1 MAITNNERIS
11 KALGLLRDGLA
22 PKCEEMWKGVHGG
35 GWLKSIN
42 RLLHTPE
49 REPSTADVSFLLK
62 AMKATWSGVFGGT
75 FHPSVR
81 SLVFEAAEVRNRWAH
96 QNQFSSDDTN
106 RALDSMERLLDA
118 FGNTEQQ
125 KEIRT
130 LRRDLML
137 RVYEQAVHDER
148 RKASAKPTEG
158 KPQGGLTP
166 WREIITP
173 HEDVRSGRFNQAEFA
188 ADLHEVAAGRG
199 EEEYGDP
206 KSFFARTY
214 LTNGLEDLLVGAAR
228 RLSGGD
234 GEPVIQLQTNFG
246 GGKTHS
252 MIALYHLASGVP
264 PSELPGVGELLSG
277 EDLTLP
283 SKISRAVLV
292 GHKISPSS
300 PGTGNIDG
308 EPLPDDVRLHT
319 LWGHLA
325 YQLGGKAGYELVRA
339 DDEAATNPG
348 DALRALF
355 TQFGPAVVLIDEWV
369 AYARQLFP
377 DGDSEE
383 RKRQERLVGGD
394 FDTQFTFAQALTEA
408 AAAVGNVVVLI
419 TVPASD
425 IEVGGSKGKSALERL
440 KNVVTRTAKQW
451 QAASPTESFEIVRRR
466 LFDEITA
473 DGARK
478 RDGVIAAFS
487 KWYGEQ
493 KAGLPSDAKEME
505 YRRRMEACYP
515 IHPELFD
522 RLFEDWSTLDK
533 FQRTRGVLRLMALAI
548 SELWERG
555 DQSLLIMPGNLPMDS
570 TVLVSEMKKYLEE
583 GWDPVIKADVDGE
596 NSLPLRIDKEN
607 KHFGRYS
614 ATRRVAR
621 TVYMGSAPGGGGTGG
636 SIRGI
641 DLKRVVLGCVQP
653 GEPPTQFVD
662 ALSRLAGEGTYLYV
676 DGASYWYSLQPNVT
690 RLALDRAG
698 NYRDRDADAEVRK
711 RVGQQCS
718 PGKRGGFSSVQV
730 FVEGPGEVPDDD
742 DGVRLVILTPA
753 VTHSSGDEN
762 SEAVELAERI
772 LNQRDAGPRVNRN
785 LLVFT
790 AAAANRLEDLRG
802 AAKSFLAWES
812 IVKEAETLNLT
823 PHQSKQAE
831 TKFKETDDQVESQIK
846 ETFTM
851 VLTPLGK
858 AGTSDISWQTTRV
871 SPSSKEGS
879 LPARVSKKLESEEKL
894 IAAYSGVR
902 VKMDLDRFKLWSERG
917 DLQVRALW
925 ETYARYP
932 YMPRLGSLKILLNAV
947 SDGPASLVWKEETFA
962 YAEAWDDQRET
973 WAGVSAGSG
982 AKANISG
989 FVVKGER
996 APLPGEARETPE
1008 AEEPGETEAAPEGEE
1023 DRAGAEQE
1031 PAPSGLDEQQT
1042 LVLPQK
1048 PKPTRFY
1055 AQFSLA
1061 PVPLRGVKELSE
1073 ILEHVISHLGSDV
1086 ELSLE
1091 INASQPA
1098 GYDDSTQ
1105 RTVSENAKQLG
1116 ANGAEF
1122 EPQAE

>member
-1 MAITNNERIS
+1 MAITNNEIIS
-11 KALGLLRDGLA
+11 KALDLLRDGLA
-22 PKCEEMWKGVHGG
+22 PKCEETWKGVYGG
-35 GWLKSIN
+35 GWLKSIG
-42 RLLHTPE
+42 RLLLPPE
-49 REPSTADVSFLLK
+49 REPSTTDVSFLLK
-62 AMKATWSGVFGGT
+62 AMKATWNDVFGRA

-81 SLVFEAAEVRNRWAH
+81 SLVFEAAVARNRWAH
-96 QNQFSSDDTN
+96 QEQLSSDDTN

-118 FGNTEQQ
+118 FGNVEQQ
-125 KEIRT
+125 QEIRT
-130 LRRDLML
+130 LRRDLMR
-137 RVYEQAVHDER
+137 RVYDQEVRNER

-158 KPQGGLTP
+158 EPQGGLTP

-173 HEDVRSGRFNQAEFA
+173 HEDVRSGGFNQAEFT
-188 ADLHEVAAGRG
+188 ADLQEVAAGRS

-214 LTNGLEDLLVGAAR
+214 LTKGLQDLLVGAAR

-264 PSELPGVGELLSG
+264 SSELPGVGELLSG

-283 SKISRAVLV
+283 LKISRAVLV
-292 GHKISPSS
+292 GHKISVSD
-300 PGTGNIDG
+300 PGKENIDG

-325 YQLGGKAGYELVRA
+325 YQLGGKEGYELVRA

-369 AYARQLFP
+369 RYAVQLLP
-377 DGDSEE
+377 DGDLEE
-383 RKRQERLVGGD
+383 RKRLTGGD

-419 TVPASD
+419 TVPASG
-425 IEVGGSKGKSALERL
+425 IETGGSKGKSALERL
-440 KNVVTRTAKQW
+440 NNVVSRTAKQW

-466 LFDEITA
+466 LFDEIR
-473 DGARK
+473 DDKARK
-478 RDGVIAAFS
+478 RDAVIAAFS
-487 KWYGEQ
+487 EWYGEQ
-493 KAGLPSDAKEME
+493 KADLPSDAKEAE
-505 YRRRMEACYP
+505 YRRRMKACYP

-522 RLFEDWSTLDK
+522 RLFGDWSTLDK
-533 FQRTRGVLRLMALAI
+533 FQRTRGVLRLMAQAI

-555 DQSLLIMPGNLPMDS
+555 DKSLLIMPGNLPMDS
-570 TVLVSEMKKYLEE
+570 GVLVSEMRKFLVEE
-583 GWDPVIKADVDGE
+583 GWDPVIKTDVDGE
-596 NSLPLRIDKEN
+596 VSLPLRIDKEN

-621 TVYMGSAPGGGGTGG
+621 TVYMGSAPGGGGTAG
-636 SIRGI
+636 ITRGI
-641 DLKRVVLGCVQP
+641 DRKRIVLGCVQP

-662 ALSRLAGEGTYLYV
+662 ALSRLASEATYLYV

-690 RLALDRAG
+690 RLALDRADG
-698 NYRDRDADAEVRK
+698 YHDRDADAEVRR
-711 RVGQQCS
+711 RVELQCS

-742 DGVRLVILTPA
+742 DGVRLVIPTPA
-753 VTHSSGDEN
+753 VTHSSGDEH
-762 SEAVELAERI
+762 SAAVELAERI

-785 LLVFT
+785 MLVFT

-812 IVKEAETLNLT
+812 IVRETETLNLT

-858 AGTSDISWQTTRV
+858 AGTSDINWQTTRV

-917 DLQVRALW
+917 DLQVRMLW

-932 YMPRLGSLKILLNAV
+932 YMPRLGSLKILLDAV

-996 APLPGEARETPE
+996 APLPGEAGGAPE
-1008 AEEPGETEAAPEGEE
+1008 AEDPGEAEAAPEGEE

-1031 PAPSGLDEQQT
+1031 PAPSGLDGQQT

-1055 AQFSLA
+1055 AQFSLD
-1061 PVPLRGVKELSE
+1061 PDPLRCVEELSK
-1073 ILEHVISHLGSDV
+1073 ILKHVTSHLGSDA

-1091 INASQPA
+1091 INASQSE

-1105 RTVSENAKQLG
+1105 RVVSENAKQLG